1 MIYRTMA
8 LRVDKYQVRPGEPE
22 LSVLFL
28 YPWGGDRH
36 NNRQLLREI
45 SLLTGGLAI
54 GAQTPGTGR
63 IYIDRATRRSLRPGH
78 LHEMADDYAGEV
90 HEMLTA
96 EGQPQRL
103 LAAQSGRV
111 ALGARMQL
119 SPHHPFT
126 HVLLRDGVNL
136 CAPESVIDGFRRL
149 TSQPGEGEYG
159 TYTERRNLLHK
170 ARDVRSLVHGRV
182 EVLTQGRML
191 CSTESRLAVEALAR
205 DRTTPLYHLTFAR
218 GITGPVEVQRE
229 FRATLEALR
238 PEDGAPLM
246 AKVLVGNHNDLQHP
260 LLFHDDITQTLLLTH
275 PAPEPVPAPQA

>member
-1 MIYRTMA
+1 MRTMT

-45 SLLTGGLAI
+45 SLLTGSLAI

-63 IYIDRATRRSLRPGH
+63 VYINRATRRGLRPGR
-78 LHEMADDYAGEV
+78 LHEIAADYAGEV
-90 HEMLTA
+90 REVLDA
-96 EGQPQRL
+96 EGQPKRL

-149 TSQPGEGEYG
+149 TSQPGEGEHG
-159 TYTERRNLLHK
+159 TYPERPSLLHK
-170 ARDVRSLVHGRV
+170 AQDVRSLVHGRV

-205 DRTTPLYHLTFAR
+205 DRTTPLYHLTLEH
-218 GITGPVEVQRE
+218 GITGPIEAQRE

-238 PEDGAPLM
+238 PEGGAPLV
-246 AKVLVGNHNDLQHP
+246 AKIMPGNHNDLQHP
-260 LLFHDDITQTLLLTH
+260 LLFHDDITQTLLLTGQQ
-275 PAPEPVPAPQA
+275 PTPAPQA